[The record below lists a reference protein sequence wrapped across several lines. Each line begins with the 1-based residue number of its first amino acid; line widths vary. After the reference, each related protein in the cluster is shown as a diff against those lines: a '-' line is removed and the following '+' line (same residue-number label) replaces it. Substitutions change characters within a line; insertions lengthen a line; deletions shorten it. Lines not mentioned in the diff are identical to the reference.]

1 MLNHRSQSS
10 LNIDWILVVR
20 SSFFVFGYT
29 YLLGWHA
36 VKRES
41 IVSLVLSDICWVS
54 VYHCMVTKTLSL
66 PEV

>member
-10 LNIDWILVVR
+10 LNSDWILVVR

-36 VKRES
+36 VKRERALLAWCFQLCA
-41 IVSLVLSDICWVS
+41 VCLSTIAW
-54 VYHCMVTKTLSL
+54 
-66 PEV
+66 